1 MTPMKLQNRHDTL
14 GTEKTMKKVLI
25 AGAIAAAFTLT
36 GCQSNAAKEPYTQ
49 APEPEKRSAV
59 AAIATASAENKAAK
73 KAGFEW
79 RDTGKMLKAAEALV
93 AEGKFAQAQSEAIKA
108 YYQAKT
114 AQGQAKTQV
123 GAGNPSYIYQ

>member
-1 MTPMKLQNRHDTL
+1 
-14 GTEKTMKKVLI
+14 MKKVLI

-49 APEPEKRSAV
+49 APEPEKRSAL
-59 AAIATASAENKAAK
+59 AAIETAKEANKAAK
-73 KAGFEW
+73 GHVW
-79 RDTGKMLKAAEALV
+79 RDTGKMIKAAEALV
-93 AEGKFAQAQSEAIKA
+93 AEGKYAAAQSEAIAA

-114 AQGQAKTQV
+114 AQGQAKGAT

>member
-1 MTPMKLQNRHDTL
+1 
-14 GTEKTMKKVLI
+14 MKKVLI
-25 AGAIAAAFTLT
+25 AGAIAATFTLT
-36 GCQSNAAKEPYTQ
+36 GCQSNAAKEPSTQAPAKEPYTQ

-59 AAIATASAENKAAK
+59 AAIATASAENKAAN

-93 AEGKFAQAQSEAIKA
+93 AEGKYAQAQSEAIKA

-114 AQGQAKTQV
+114 AQSQAKTQV